1 MELPG
6 DAFTEVQLLQTGRVL
21 VAPPPTGV
29 TPKLSPADAVAALR
43 RDGIKP
49 ATTAKDPSDV
59 RLGLFT
65 SPQTGVQTPTG
76 FVPSY
81 QGRLSWIIGYYDV
94 PREGPSGA
102 RPLTVR
108 PDLASQ
114 KSDVLFV
121 VDAET
126 GELLV
131 ACSQSASLE

>member
-1 MELPG
+1 VELPG

-21 VAPPPTGV
+21 VAPPRTV
-29 TPKLSPADAVAALR
+29 TPRLSAADAVAALR

-49 ATTAKDPSDV
+49 ATTANDPSDV

-65 SPQTGVQTPTG
+65 STQMGERTPTG
-76 FVPSY
+76 FVPSF
-81 QGRLSWIIGYYDV
+81 QDRLSWIIRYYDV

-102 RPLTVR
+102 RPLQDR

-114 KSDVLFV
+114 LSDVLFV

-131 ACSQSASLE
+131 ASSQSASLE